1 MLRALFGP
9 KRFERL
15 IGIRMWDSLGFTIAE
30 LEDRRK
36 HFNAINPSNNED
48 YSNKWILAVWN
59 IVTCYYDKDNFKKTA
74 KNMLMYVDATK
85 DTHSALLPWKDKP
98 EYEEKWKNLLRKIED
113 RLKEFLE
120 YCKTLKEMDKKNTW
134 GECELAKYL
143 IQKKMK
149 METAFKICKD
159 IGAITIKDLVGLYKG
174 KQVIYGHKNTDSA
187 FPSLSFSE
195 KLDLEEIY
203 NEARA
208 EDTTTAK
215 LDAEAAAAQ
224 IDAAKL
230 AAIKAAAAAKS
241 PGESSEMTE
250 GTYIGEKLDGRRH
263 GKGFMIYKNKDTYD
277 GEWSNDKM
285 NGIGEFR
292 KNVRSLTEYDW
303 EFYGKFRDD
312 CPVTGT
318 VRKKTENQG
327 LQIDV
332 KKGVNIF
339 EWDPFERKE
348 NISTLPTQ
356 TISTLLQQMQALHD

>member
-1 MLRALFGP
+1 
-9 KRFERL
+9 
-15 IGIRMWDSLGFTIAE
+15 MWDSLGFKIAE
-30 LEDRRK
+30 LEERRK
-36 HFNAINPSNNED
+36 HFNAINPSDNED

-59 IVTCYYDKDNFKKTA
+59 IVTCYYRKDNFKKTA

-85 DTHSALLPWKDKP
+85 DTHYALLPWKHKP
-98 EYEEKWKNLLRKIED
+98 EYEENWKNLLAKIED
-113 RLKEFLE
+113 SLKEFLE
-120 YCKTLKEMDKKNTW
+120 YCKTLKEMDEKNTW

-149 METAFKICKD
+149 TETAVKICKEL
-159 IGAITIKDLVGLYKG
+159 GAITIKDLRGLNKG
-174 KQVIYGHKNTDSA
+174 DIYGDVETNYTGL
-187 FPSLSFSE
+187 SLSDSE
-195 KLDLEEIY
+195 KAELHEIHIQ
-203 NEARA
+203 ARA
-208 EDTTTAK
+208 EDLITAK

-224 IDAAKL
+224 IDAAKSG
-230 AAIKAAAAAKS
+230 AIKAAAAAKS
-241 PGESSEMTE
+241 PGESSEMAE

-312 CPVTGT
+312 CPVSGT
-318 VRKKTENQG
+318 VKKDIDHWG

-332 KKGVNIF
+332 KKDVNIF

-348 NISTLPTQ
+348 AISTLPNQ
-356 TISTLLQQMQALHD
+356 TISSLLQQMQALHEK